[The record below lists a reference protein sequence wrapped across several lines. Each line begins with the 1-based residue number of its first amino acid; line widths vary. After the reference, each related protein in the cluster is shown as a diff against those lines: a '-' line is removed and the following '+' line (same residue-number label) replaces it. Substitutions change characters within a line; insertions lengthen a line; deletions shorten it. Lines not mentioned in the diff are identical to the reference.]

1 MFYYGKVLGYTPVP
15 PTIAIN
21 TTSPLQGGGNLSI
34 SRTISI
40 LKSGALQDGYLSKED
55 WTFFNDKVGTARQI
69 NTNSP
74 LTGGGDLSANR
85 TLGIDNAAANG
96 TTKGAA
102 TFSANDFNDDGSGLI
117 SLDYVNGQSASA
129 STKGYLTPADWSIFN
144 AKQDNIIKLV
154 KAGSNQTTTAATAQN
169 ITELVTANL
178 EANKVYFVSGLI
190 RIGCNN
196 TGGVLFGITV
206 PTGATA
212 ILATASVGTGGTNF
226 QYSDASQI
234 GLSSVAIVRVNSSSQ
249 VYFYGRVSMG
259 ATTGNVQI
267 TFASA
272 VAGQTSTIFG
282 SSGSM
287 LTFIKIN

>member
-1 MFYYGKVLGYTPVP
+1 MFYYGKILGYTPVP

-21 TTSPLQGGGNLSI
+21 TTSPIQGGGDLSI

-40 LKSGALQDGYLSKED
+40 LDAKAD
-55 WTFFNDKVGTARQI
+55 
-69 NTNSP
+69 
-74 LTGGGDLSANR
+74 
-85 TLGIDNAAANG
+85 G

-102 TFSANDFNDDGSGLI
+102 TFSANDFDDDGSGLI
-117 SLDYVNGQSASA
+117 SIDYTNGQSASA
-129 STKGYLTPADWSIFN
+129 STKGFLTAEDWSKFN
-144 AKQDNIIKLV
+144 GKQDNIIRIR
-154 KAGSNQTTTAATAQN
+154 KAGSNQTTTANTAQN
-169 ITELVTANL
+169 ITELVTADL
-178 EANKVYFVSGLI
+178 EANKIYFVSGLI

-196 TGGVLFGITV
+196 TGGVLFGISV
-206 PTGATA
+206 PSGATA
-212 ILATASVGTGGTNF
+212 ILATASVGTSGTNF
-226 QYSDASQI
+226 QYSDASQT
-234 GLSSVAIVRVNSSSQ
+234 GLSAVAIVRVNSSFQ